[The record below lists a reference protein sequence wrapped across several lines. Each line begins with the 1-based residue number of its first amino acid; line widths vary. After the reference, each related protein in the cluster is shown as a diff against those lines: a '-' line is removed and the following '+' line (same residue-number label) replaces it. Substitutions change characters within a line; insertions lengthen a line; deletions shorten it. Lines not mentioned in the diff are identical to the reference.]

1 MALEKLRAG
10 SVVQQHLA
18 CATVP
23 SMHTTRYMPRPC
35 QHGAWMPACPWT
47 AKSSQVSVPEPWGPP
62 RCRADSHFFFQFR
75 ASLTAR
81 GPYVSGSS
89 FLYLRVGPTC
99 DALALCD
106 SNADARFTALG
117 FLPASV
123 PHSGWPEI
131 TGSAERGLT
140 LFVRTEKAPAF
151 VLTSCARKIMTGAH
165 PPKNGTFHALH
176 DGICPSANR
185 PSLLPSRP
193 VLELITLWVHQDRR
207 GHEHQPEQ
215 NVHTQLP

>member
-23 SMHTTRYMPRPC
+23 SMHTTRSMPRPC

-47 AKSSQVSVPEPWGPP
+47 AKSSKVSVPEPWGPP

-89 FLYLRVGPTC
+89 FLYLHVGPNRTRTRSC
-99 DALALCD
+99 LEEISSARQPAYGIHANNGRANAVDMHGCRRARMCRAFMLC
-106 SNADARFTALG
+106 TAHA
-117 FLPASV
+117 PSTYVRVPRPPCSV
-123 PHSGWPEI
+123 P
-131 TGSAERGLT
+131 
-140 LFVRTEKAPAF
+140 
-151 VLTSCARKIMTGAH
+151 
-165 PPKNGTFHALH
+165 
-176 DGICPSANR
+176 
-185 PSLLPSRP
+185 
-193 VLELITLWVHQDRR
+193 RR
-207 GHEHQPEQ
+207 CMI
-215 NVHTQLP
+215 V